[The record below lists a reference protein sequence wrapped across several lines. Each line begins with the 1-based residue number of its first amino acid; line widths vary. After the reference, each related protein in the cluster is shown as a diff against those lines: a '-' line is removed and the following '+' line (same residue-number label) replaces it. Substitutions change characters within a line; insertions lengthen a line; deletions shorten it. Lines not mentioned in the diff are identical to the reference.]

1 MHYLN
6 LNIISSTPLYRQLV
20 DQIEHAIQSG
30 VLQHHDLLPSESDI
44 QKTFFIS
51 PIVVKKAYQILA
63 EKHFVRSIRGKGTVV
78 LNRPMLRLDYLMLT
92 EHNASIFKHYMHPIV
107 TTTEEF
113 KEPYTLWFQ
122 RVDTSSLWIQKRI
135 GMYQGFP
142 TYYQEVYMLYQGVK
156 KASLEKLAS
165 QSLSHLL
172 MTFYPNT
179 TLQNEHF
186 YHPQL
191 ADGALASLLQV
202 ELRSPLHHA
211 RSYLYDGETLVG
223 IILHYLPAEYVT
235 LIRRTEE

>member
-6 LNIISSTPLYRQLV
+6 INVMTSTPLYRQLV

-30 VLQHHDLLPSESDI
+30 VLKHHDLLPSESDI

-63 EKHFVRSIRGKGTVV
+63 EKHLVRSIRGKGTVV
-78 LNRPMLRLDYLMLT
+78 INRPLLRFDYEMLT
-92 EHNASIFKHYMHPIV
+92 EFNASIFKNHMHPIV

-122 RVDTSSLWIQKRI
+122 RSDNASLWIQKRI

-142 TYYQEVYMLYQGVK
+142 TYYQEVYVLYQGVK
-156 KASLEKLAS
+156 KSSLEKLAT
-165 QSLSHLL
+165 QSLSHLFL
-172 MTFYPNT
+172 TFYPNT

-191 ADGALASLLQV
+191 ADGALSSLLQV
-202 ELRSPLHHA
+202 ELNSPLHHA
-211 RSYLYDGETLVG
+211 RSYLYQGETLMG
-223 IILHYLPAEYVT
+223 MIMHYLPADYVT
-235 LIRRTEE
+235 LIRRNDR

>member
-6 LNIISSTPLYRQLV
+6 INVMTSTPLYRQLV
-20 DQIEHAIQSG
+20 DQIEHAIRMG
-30 VLQHHDLLPSESDI
+30 VLKHHDVLPSESEI

-63 EKHFVRSIRGKGTVV
+63 EKHLVQSIRGKGTVV
-78 LNRPMLRLDYLMLT
+78 LNRPHLKMDYAMFS
-92 EHNASIFKHYMHPIV
+92 EFNASLFKGHMHPIV

-122 RVDTSSLWIQKRI
+122 RQENASLWIQKRM

-142 TYYQEVYMLYQGVK
+142 TYYQEVYLLYQGVK

-165 QSLSHLL
+165 QNLYHVI

-179 TLQNEHF
+179 PLQTEHF
-186 YHPQL
+186 YHPL
-191 ADGALASLLQV
+191 EADGSLAALLQL
-202 ELRSPLHHA
+202 ELHRPLHHA
-211 RSYLYDGETLVG
+211 RSYLYQGDTLIG
-223 IILHYLPAEYVT
+223 IIMHYIPADYVT
-235 LIRRTEE
+235 LMRRNEG